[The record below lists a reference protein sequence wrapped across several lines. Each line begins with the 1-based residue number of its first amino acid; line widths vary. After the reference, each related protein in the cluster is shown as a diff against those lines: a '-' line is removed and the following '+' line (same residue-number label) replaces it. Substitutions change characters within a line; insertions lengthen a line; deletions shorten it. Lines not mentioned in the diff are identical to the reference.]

1 MSRSILKNPLVF
13 EITRVDCIS
22 IVFLT
27 DQSQRKML
35 KEIGNVLENT
45 TDPEIREAVK
55 KKLEDKREIVAATH
69 DINQVSKHLD
79 GLEELF
85 DELEAQLTRKKQ
97 SLY

>member
-1 MSRSILKNPLVF
+1 
-13 EITRVDCIS
+13 
-22 IVFLT
+22 
-27 DQSQRKML
+27 ML
-35 KEIGNVLENT
+35 NGIENVLENT

-79 GLEELF
+79 SLEELF
-85 DELEAQLTRKKQ
+85 DELEAQLTRTKQ